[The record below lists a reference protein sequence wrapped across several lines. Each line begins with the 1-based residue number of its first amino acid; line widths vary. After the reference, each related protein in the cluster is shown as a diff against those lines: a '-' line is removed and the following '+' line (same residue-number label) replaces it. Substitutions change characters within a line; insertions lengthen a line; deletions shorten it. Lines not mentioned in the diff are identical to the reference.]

1 MELDWQTILKEAITV
16 LGMIEFIKG
25 FATHSGKS
33 IDGNVLRI
41 IQFAVCILL
50 AVAYQ
55 YLPVFVQAGL
65 LLVAVTTLCKTQ
77 IIDFVMSKFG
87 NNKQADNTNVKTD
100 VTTDNKTGVK

>member
-1 MELDWQTILKEAITV
+1 MELDWQTILKEAITI
-16 LGMIEFIKG
+16 LGVIEFIKG
-25 FATHSGKS
+25 FATHSGKT
-33 IDGNVLRI
+33 IDGNILRI
-41 IQFAVCILL
+41 IQFAVCMLI

-87 NNKQADNTNVKTD
+87 DNKQTDNANVKTD
-100 VTTDNKTGVK
+100 ATIDNKTGVK

>member
-33 IDGNVLRI
+33 IDGNILRI

-77 IIDFVMSKFG
+77 IIDFVTSKFG
-87 NNKQADNTNVKTD
+87 NNKQADS
-100 VTTDNKTGVK
+100 TTDKINITTDDKTEVK